1 MNTPSSTRSRESV
14 PTYSDYFCGF
24 GGSSQG
30 ARRLGLNIRMAAN
43 HWDLAV
49 ETHALN
55 FPESDHDQADISG
68 TDPRRHPTTTIAWFS
83 PECTN
88 HSMAKGKK
96 RQAKA
101 TQMAFGEEAP
111 PLPDAAADRSRATMW
126 DVPRF
131 AEYHRYRYVIVENVV
146 DARYWIMWDAWLQAM
161 TAMEYEHHVVYLNS
175 MHAGSPVAAPAPQSR
190 DRMYVVFWQRGERP
204 PNLDITPPAWCGH
217 CDTEVAARQSWKKPL
232 HRWGRYRAQYL
243 YRCPTCLSIVEPYTL
258 PAAVAIDW
266 AVPGQR
272 IGDRTKPLAPKTIA
286 RIEAGLRRYGRPFHL
301 EAAGNQYDAADP
313 KHPQHGQ
320 PTAYMR
326 AWPADTEPL
335 RTLHTIESKALLV
348 PVEGRDGKEAR
359 TAADVLRTMTTRNET
374 GLAVPPL
381 LVPLRTHGVATDA
394 TREPTKTFV
403 AGNVGQALVEV
414 PPFIAELR
422 GGGSKHRPVSHP
434 LGTLTASGTHHGLV
448 QPPELGAM
456 VMRNNTARGDQGQM
470 STPVHEPLRTL
481 TTTGHQSLITWQAL
495 YGYDGGALRPLGHP
509 MPTQTTVQGDGLLT
523 GTGLPAVE
531 DCLFRMLEPAEIGR
545 GMAFEPD
552 YQVLGNKREQV
563 RGYGNAVTPC
573 AGSLLLGR
581 VVEALTGEAAA

>member
-1 MNTPSSTRSRESV
+1 VTRTLESV

-30 ARRLGLNIRMAAN
+30 ARKLGLNIRMAAN

-49 ETHALN
+49 QTHALN
-55 FPESDHDQADISG
+55 FPDSDHDQADISG

-111 PLPDAAADRSRATMW
+111 PLPDAAAERSRATMW

-161 TAMEYEHHVVYLNS
+161 TAMEYQHHVVYLNS
-175 MHAGSPVAAPAPQSR
+175 MHAGGDVAAPAPQSR
-190 DRMYVVFWQRGERP
+190 DRMYVVFWQRGERKP
-204 PNLDITPPAWCGH
+204 DLDITPPAWCGH
-217 CDTEVAARQSWKKPL
+217 CDRQVEARQSWKKPL

-243 YRCPTCLSIVEPYTL
+243 YRCPACLTVVEPYTL

-266 AVPGQR
+266 AVAGQR
-272 IGDRTKPLAPKTIA
+272 IGDRAKPLAPKTIA
-286 RIEAGLRRYGRPFHL
+286 RIEAGIRRYGRPFHL

-320 PTAYMR
+320 PRAYM
-326 AWPADTEPL
+326 
-335 RTLHTIESKALLV
+335 
-348 PVEGRDGKEAR
+348 
-359 TAADVLRTMTTRNET
+359 RTMTTRNET
-374 GLAVPPL
+374 GLAIPPM
-381 LVPLRTHGVATDA
+381 LVPAGGTWNDRAQHVDEPMRTRT
-394 TREPTKTFV
+394 TRDTE
-403 AGNVGQALVEV
+403 ALVV

-422 GGGSKHRPVSHP
+422 GGGSKHRLTSVP
-434 LGTLTASGTHHGLV
+434 LATLTASGTHHGLV
-448 QPPELGAM
+448 QPPDVQAI
-456 VMRNNTARGDQGQM
+456 VMRNNNERGGNGHM
-470 STPVHEPLRTL
+470 STPVSEPLRTL
-481 TTTGHQSLITWQAL
+481 TTGGHQSLITWQAL
-495 YGYDGGALRPLGHP
+495 YGYDGGALRPLGQP

-523 GTGLPAVE
+523 GTGLPDVE
-531 DCLFRMLEPAEIGR
+531 DCLFRMLEPAEIGA

-573 AGSLLLGR
+573 AGSLLLAR
-581 VVEALTGEAAA
+581 VVAALTGEDVAA

>member
-1 MNTPSSTRSRESV
+1 MTRALESV
-14 PTYSDYFCGF
+14 PTYSDYFCGY

-30 ARRLGLNIRMAAN
+30 ARKLGLNIRMAAN

-49 ETHALN
+49 QTHQLN
-55 FPESDHDQADISG
+55 FPDSDHDQADISG

-96 RQAKA
+96 RQAAA
-101 TQMAFGEEAP
+101 TQMAFCEEEP

-146 DARYWIMWDAWLQAM
+146 DARYWIMWDSWLQAM
-161 TAMEYEHHVVYLNS
+161 AAMEYEHHVVYLNS
-175 MHAGSPVAAPAPQSR
+175 MHAGSDVAAPAPQSR
-190 DRMYVVFWQRGERP
+190 DRMYVVFWQRGERAP
-204 PNLDITPPAWCGH
+204 DLEITPPAWCGH
-217 CDTEVAARQSWKKPL
+217 CDAQVDARQSWKKPL
-232 HRWGRYRAQYL
+232 HRWGRYRAQYV
-243 YRCPTCLSIVEPYTL
+243 YRCPTCLSIVEPYTR

-266 AVPGQR
+266 QVPGQR
-272 IGDRTKPLAPKTIA
+272 IGDRAKPLAPKTVA

-313 KHPQHGQ
+313 KHRQHGQ

-335 RTLHTIESKALLV
+335 RLHTIESKALLV
-348 PVEGRDGKEAR
+348 PVEGRDGKDAR
-359 TAADVLRTMTTRNET
+359 STTRDTE
-374 GLAVPPL
+374 A
-381 LVPLRTHGVATDA
+381 
-394 TREPTKTFV
+394 FV
-403 AGNVGQALVEV
+403 V

-456 VMRNNTARGDQGQM
+456 VMRNNGSRGDGAEM

-495 YGYDGGALRPLGHP
+495 YGYDGGALRDLALP

-523 GTGLPAVE
+523 GTGLPDVD
-531 DCLFRMLEPAEIGR
+531 DCLFRMLEPAEIGA

-581 VVEALTGEAAA
+581 VVAALTGEVVA

>member
-1 MNTPSSTRSRESV
+1 VTRTLESV
-14 PTYSDYFCGF
+14 PSYSDYFCGF

-30 ARRLGLNIRMAAN
+30 ARKLGLNIRMAAN

-55 FPESDHDQADISG
+55 FPDSDHDQADISG

-111 PLPDAAADRSRATMW
+111 PLPDAAAERSRATMW

-161 TAMEYEHHVVYLNS
+161 AAMEYEHHVVYLNS
-175 MHAGSPVAAPAPQSR
+175 MHAGSDVAAPAPQSR

-204 PNLDITPPAWCGH
+204 PDLDITPPAWCGH
-217 CDTEVAARQSWKKPL
+217 CDRQVEARQSWKKPL
-232 HRWGRYRAQYL
+232 HRWGRYRAQYV
-243 YRCPTCLSIVEPYTL
+243 YRCPSCLTIVEPYTL

-266 AVPGQR
+266 TVPGQR
-272 IGDRTKPLAPKTIA
+272 IGDRPKPLAPKTIA
-286 RIEAGLRRYGRPFHL
+286 RIEAGIRRYGRPLHL
-301 EAAGNQYDAADP
+301 EAAGNTYDAADP

-320 PTAYMR
+320 PGAYMR

-335 RTLHTIESKALLV
+335 RTLHNTASKALLV
-348 PVEGRDGKEAR
+348 PVEGRDGKDAR
-359 TAADVLRTMTTRNET
+359 STAEVMRTMTTRDET
-374 GLAVPPL
+374 GLAFPPFIT
-381 LVPLRTHGVATDA
+381 VHRSRADDDHRTRSIDGPL
-394 TREPTKTFV
+394 PTITASGHFLGTV
-403 AGNVGQALVEV
+403 V

-422 GGGSKHRPVSHP
+422 GGGSKHRPTSVP
-434 LGTLTASGTHHGLV
+434 LATLTASGTHHGLV
-448 QPPELGAM
+448 QPPDVEAL
-456 VMRNNTARGDQGQM
+456 VMRNNSSRGDGAEM

-495 YGYDGGALRPLGHP
+495 YGYDGGALRPLGQP

-523 GTGLPAVE
+523 GTGLPDVD
-531 DCLFRMLEPAEIGR
+531 DCLFRMLEPAEIGA
-545 GMAFEPD
+545 GMAFERD

-573 AGSLLLGR
+573 AGSLLLSR
-581 VVEALTGEAAA
+581 VVAALTGEAAA

>member
-1 MNTPSSTRSRESV
+1 MTRTLESV

-30 ARRLGLNIRMAAN
+30 ARKLGLNIRMAAN

-55 FPESDHDQADISG
+55 FPEADHDQADISG

-101 TQMAFGEEAP
+101 TQMAFGEETP
-111 PLPDAAADRSRATMW
+111 PLPDAAAERSRATMW

-161 TAMEYEHHVVYLNS
+161 TAIEYEHHVVYLNS
-175 MHAGSPVAAPAPQSR
+175 MHAGSDVAAPAPQSR
-190 DRMYVVFWQRGERP
+190 DRMYVVFWQRGERKP
-204 PNLDITPPAWCGH
+204 DLEITPPAWCGH
-217 CDTEVAARQSWKKPL
+217 CDRQVEARQSWKKPL
-232 HRWGRYRAQYL
+232 TRWGRYRAQYV
-243 YRCPTCLSIVEPYTL
+243 YRCPSCLTVVEPYTL

-266 AVPGQR
+266 TVPGQR
-272 IGDRTKPLAPKTIA
+272 IGDRPKPLAPKTVA
-286 RIEAGLRRYGRPFHL
+286 RIEAGIRRYGRPFHL
-301 EAAGNQYDAADP
+301 EASGNQYDSADP

-320 PTAYMR
+320 PQAYMR
-326 AWPADTEPL
+326 VWPADTEPL

-374 GLAVPPL
+374 GLAVPPM
-381 LVPLRTHGVATDA
+381 LVPAGGTWNDRAQHVDEPMRTRT
-394 TREPTKTFV
+394 TRDTE
-403 AGNVGQALVEV
+403 ALVV
-414 PPFIAELR
+414 PPFIA
-422 GGGSKHRPVSHP
+422 
-434 LGTLTASGTHHGLV
+434 
-448 QPPELGAM
+448 
-456 VMRNNTARGDQGQM
+456 
-470 STPVHEPLRTL
+470 EPLRTL
-481 TTTGHQSLITWQAL
+481 TTHGHQSLITWQAL
-495 YGYDGGALRPLGHP
+495 YGYDGGALRPLALP

-523 GTGLPAVE
+523 GTGLPDVD
-531 DCLFRMLEPAEIGR
+531 DCLFRMLEPAEIGA

-581 VVEALTGEAAA
+581 VVAALTGEVAA